1 MSAERPDGGSL
12 AERVA
17 SRLGGGRN
25 APAPAPAPIPAAP
38 EAEAEVEPAPQAASQ
53 GGAFL
58 DINFAKLQTA
68 GFITPDSSRT
78 ASTEAIRGIKRQL
91 LKTAFPHGRK
101 GGAGGNNHDNVIM
114 VTSAMP
120 GEGKT
125 FVALNL
131 AMSFC
136 AERDLFVLLIDGDA
150 HRRHLGG
157 LLGAKEGGGLV
168 DILVDKTLQVGD
180 LIQRTSIP
188 NLSFVSGGRPHPH
201 SSELL
206 ASKQFGLLMQDLSA
220 RYPDRIIIIDT
231 PPVLASTEAVVLS
244 GHVGQTLVVVEK
256 DRTTIRQF
264 QRTLEMLEGGRN
276 IGCVLNLVPAE
287 ENFTGYGY

>member
-1 MSAERPDGGSL
+1 MSAERPEGGSL

-17 SRLGGGRN
+17 SRLGGSGHKF
-25 APAPAPAPIPAAP
+25 PVPIPEAP
-38 EAEAEVEPAPQAASQ
+38 RQEEEPPSQTASQ

-58 DINFAKLQTA
+58 DINFVKLQAA

-78 ASTEAIRGIKRQL
+78 TSTEAVRGIKRQL

-101 GGAGGNNHDNVIM
+101 GVSGGNNHDNVIM

-125 FVALNL
+125 FIALNL

-136 AERDLFVLLIDGDA
+136 AERDLFVLLIDGDG
-150 HRRHLGG
+150 HRRNLGG
-157 LLGAKEGGGLV
+157 LLGAREGGGLV

-180 LIQRTSIP
+180 LIQRTSIA
-188 NLSFVSGGRPHPH
+188 NLSFVSGGRSHPH
-201 SSELL
+201 SAELL
-206 ASKQFGLLMQDLSA
+206 SSKQFGLLMQDLSA

-244 GHVGQTLVVVEK
+244 GHVGQTVVVVEK
-256 DRTTIRQF
+256 DRTTGRQF

-287 ENFTGYGY
+287 EDFTGYGY

>member
-1 MSAERPDGGSL
+1 MSAERPEGSSL

-17 SRLGGGRN
+17 SRLGSGHK
-25 APAPAPAPIPAAP
+25 PPVPIPDAP
-38 EAEAEVEPAPQAASQ
+38 RREEGPPPQAASQ

-58 DINFAKLQTA
+58 DINFAKLQAA

-101 GGAGGNNHDNVIM
+101 GISGGNNHDNVIM

-136 AERDLFVLLIDGDA
+136 AERDLFILLIDGDG
-150 HRRHLGG
+150 HRRNLGG
-157 LLGAKEGGGLV
+157 LLDAREGGGLV

-180 LIQRTSIP
+180 LIQRTSIA
-188 NLSFVSGGRPHPH
+188 NLSFVSGGRSHPH
-201 SSELL
+201 SAELL

-256 DRTTIRQF
+256 DRTTVRQL